1 MTLPVS
7 KEQFIAKMGELDTIL
22 QMAVNVRTE
31 LYSMATN
38 FSDNETFADI
48 EIPLTF
54 WENGH
59 VIAWGDDSEH
69 FSPASFGLLQQL
81 WHAPNHILSKED
93 IRQDVIE
100 DYEASDNAIWLRINS
115 ARQELRNVEFPYE
128 IETLRGKGYRLTA
141 RKEPVQMIKG

>member
-1 MTLPVS
+1 MTETKPFCIS
-7 KEQFIAKMGELDTIL
+7 KQAVWEAWQRVRANQGACGVDGQSIADFEKNLKG
-22 QMAVNVRTE
+22 
-31 LYSMATN
+31 
-38 FSDNETFADI
+38 
-48 EIPLTF
+48 
-54 WENGH
+54 NGH

-81 WHAPNHILSKED
+81 WHAPGHTLSKED

-100 DYEASDNAIWLRINS
+100 DYEATDNAIWLRINS

-141 RKEPVQMIKG
+141 RQAPVQFIKG